1 MTTKNSYP
9 RFYFIFILK
18 ESRMTTK
25 TVFLLLGGN
34 LGDRENT
41 ILEAKKSISLQIGS
55 IEKESSL
62 YQTAAW
68 GVENQPSFLNQV
80 IEVSSFLS
88 AQEILI
94 QIEDIEKKL
103 GRKRYQKWYART
115 IDVDIL
121 YYENEILEE
130 EENTENRTNNLKVPH
145 PFLHERRFT
154 LVPLVEIAPNF
165 VHPVLQKTNE
175 QLLEV
180 CLDKLPVE
188 QLPVN
193 SKQLAV
199 NSISNL
205 LV

>member
-1 MTTKNSYP
+1 MTQ
-9 RFYFIFILK
+9 
-18 ESRMTTK
+18 K

-41 ILEAKKSISLQIGS
+41 ILEARKSISLQIGS
-55 IEKESSL
+55 IKKESSL

-80 IEVSSFLS
+80 LEVSTFLS
-88 AQEILI
+88 AQEILT
-94 QIEDIEKKL
+94 QIEAIEKKL

-130 EENTENRTNNLKVPH
+130 EENTENGTKNLKVPH

-165 VHPVLQKTNE
+165 IHPVLQKTNK

-188 QLPVN
+188 EFRNIKVIG
-193 SKQLAV
+193 ATTT
-199 NSISNL
+199 
-205 LV
+205 